1 MRAALIALREH
12 RTRLAV
18 WAIALLAGA
27 APALAQKAAATPA
40 TTLER
45 IKQTAK
51 IRLGFREDAR
61 PFSFRDAAGN
71 AGGYSVALCQ
81 KVADAVKAELGL
93 ATLSTEWV
101 TVPVADRFAAVQQGK
116 VDLFC
121 GADGETLTR
130 RKDVSFS
137 IPIFPGGIGALLRKD
152 AAVRLKDVLAGK
164 PPSNPTWRAQAGQLL
179 QTQVFAVVAGTSAE
193 PWLAAKLKEFNL
205 SAGVR
210 PVDNYQTG
218 LQRVVDRRA
227 NVFFG
232 DRAILL
238 DAIANSKSGGELM
251 VLDRYFTYE
260 NVALTLA
267 RGDDAFRL
275 VVDRTLS
282 RLYPTPEF
290 RALYVEWFGE
300 PGADALTFYRWNTRP
315 E

>member
-1 MRAALIALREH
+1 MQRVRTEIAVCV
-12 RTRLAV
+12 LAF
-18 WAIALLAGA
+18 LAGA
-27 APALAQKAAATPA
+27 APALAQKAGAVPA

-45 IKQTAK
+45 IKQANK
-51 IRLGFREDAR
+51 IRFGYREDAR
-61 PFSFRDAAGN
+61 PFSYRDAAGN
-71 AGGYSVALCQ
+71 AAGYSVTLCQ
-81 KVADAVKAELGL
+81 RVADAVKAELGL
-93 ATLSTEWV
+93 ATLNAEWV
-101 TVPVADRFAAVQQGK
+101 TVPVADRFAAVQQGR

-121 GADGETLTR
+121 GADGETLAR
-130 RKDVSFS
+130 RKEVSFS
-137 IPIFPGGIGALLRKD
+137 IPIFPGGIGALVRKD
-152 AAVRLKDVLAGK
+152 APARLKDILSNK

-193 PWLAAKLKEFNL
+193 PWLAGKLKDFNL
-205 SAGVR
+205 TAGVR

-238 DAIANSKSGGELM
+238 DLVANSKNGHELM

-267 RGDDAFRL
+267 RGDEAFRL
-275 VVDRTLS
+275 LVDRTLS

-290 RALYVEWFGE
+290 RALYVQWFGE
-300 PGADALTFYRWNTRP
+300 PGAEALTFYRWNTRP